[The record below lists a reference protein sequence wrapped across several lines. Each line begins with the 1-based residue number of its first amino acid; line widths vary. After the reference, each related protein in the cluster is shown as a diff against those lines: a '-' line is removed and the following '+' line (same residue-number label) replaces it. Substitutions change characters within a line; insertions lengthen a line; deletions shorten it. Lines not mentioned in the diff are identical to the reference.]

1 MTSRE
6 ATLPALETL
15 PALSPTLVHLV
26 SLSAADEHYKDKV
39 IRALGRDP
47 GIAVRAIDLAN
58 SVLYAGVARVDTVRN
73 AVQRLGART
82 VVSHLVKLDLVAT
95 LMPDVPE
102 LRRLW
107 EHALFVADG
116 ARRLVAGL
124 RVPAVDPDQAY
135 LAGLL
140 HDIGLLAMATVRPD
154 SFETR
159 AWLDTGSSTEFLD
172 RERMAWGED
181 HTLIGAGLV
190 TRWGLPAWLLDIV
203 RGHHDVAPPQ
213 TLGVAMVVRFV
224 DAAADAAFARG
235 RSIQDPLAVAEAERA
250 ARELDSR
257 LPDRP
262 LLPPAEFHGFLEA
275 TRTQAALE
283 CRLLG
288 FRGPA
293 RPGAAAPDPC
303 GGVADCPPER
313 ASAEAPPPPA
323 RRPALPWPRRLILA
337 LRDIFRG
344 G

>member
-6 ATLPALETL
+6 AALPALETL

-116 ARRLVAGL
+116 ARRLVARL
-124 RVPAVDPDQAY
+124 RVPAVNPDQAY

-159 AWLDTGSSTEFLD
+159 TWLDTGSSTDFLD

-181 HTLIGAGLV
+181 HTVIGAGLV

-213 TLGVAMVVRFV
+213 TLGAAAVVRFV

-235 RSIQDPLAVAEAERA
+235 RSVQDSLTATDAQQVAAGLPA
-250 ARELDSR
+250 R
-257 LPDRP
+257 LPEHP
-262 LLPPAEFHGFLEA
+262 LLPAAELHGFLEA

-288 FRGPA
+288 FRGPVQTA
-293 RPGAAAPDPC
+293 AATPEPGGGAAK
-303 GGVADCPPER
+303 GPPEL
-313 ASAEAPPPPA
+313 ASAETPPPPPQ
-323 RRPALPWPRRLILA
+323 RPALPWPRRLILA
-337 LRDIFRG
+337 LRNMFLG